1 MVTVIWAD
9 TVAPQDWTGDGCRD
23 ARLCKPNGVNKPKRP
38 PRPQAVLTVESSE
51 WVSPT
56 TVRIV
61 GGGEG
66 FSTLNLNEFTDAYVK
81 LLFVKPELGL
91 TPPYDEG
98 HLSETLAPEDL
109 PVRRTYTLR
118 WVDRENQRLAID
130 FVVHGDEGI
139 AAPWAR
145 NAKPGDQFVASGAGG
160 AFAPDPTADWH
171 LYVGDESALPAICSA
186 LEVLPADA
194 KGVAYLHVTDDSGK
208 IEIKAPDGIRL
219 EWLTGPPSRTDMLAE
234 AIATG
239 PWPQGRVQVF
249 AHGEREAMKAVRA
262 TLKERQV
269 PREDLSLSGYW
280 AFGRTED
287 RFQAEKRE
295 PVGQILD

>member
-1 MVTVIWAD
+1 M
-9 TVAPQDWTGDGCRD
+9 GDGRRGE
-23 ARLCKPNGVNKPKRP
+23 RLCKPNGVSKPNRP
-38 PRPQAVLTVESSE
+38 PRPQALLTVESSE

-91 TPPYDEG
+91 TPPYDEA
-98 HLSETLAPEDL
+98 HLRETLAPEDQ

-130 FVVHGDEGI
+130 FVVHGDEGV

-145 NAKPGDQFVASGAGG
+145 EARPGDQFVASGSGG
-160 AFAPDPTADWH
+160 AYAPDPTADWH
-171 LYVGDESALPAICSA
+171 LFIGDESALPAICSA

-194 KGVAYLHVTDDSGK
+194 QGVVYLQTTEDSGR

-219 EWLTGPPSRTDMLAE
+219 EWLTGPSSETSLLAE
-234 AIATG
+234 AVAAG

-249 AHGEREAMKAVRA
+249 AHGERESMKAVRA
-262 TLKERQV
+262 LMKERQV

-280 AFGRTED
+280 AYGRTED

-295 PVGQILD
+295 PIGQILD